1 VRTAACYWLIFTDM
15 MCKQHL
21 TRQSHLTHYNGG
33 STLTWPPQIS
43 GAGNGSSSDYNAINN
58 MHGTSYTSS
67 NHSDVIMDDIAA
79 R

>member
-1 VRTAACYWLIFTDM
+1 VYVFVHV
-15 MCKQHL
+15 QHL

-33 STLTWPPQIS
+33 NTLTWPPQINS
-43 GAGNGSSSDYNAINN
+43 THTASSSDYNATIS
-58 MHGTSYTSS
+58 MHGTGYTS